1 MAKVLV
7 CLGLIACA
15 DTPRPVVVVVGGGP
29 AGLSAAIEASAAADV
44 IVVEKAPRLGGSAV
58 YAGAITA
65 VPGPAG
71 GGALPPVYASNV
83 RSEVVEWTRALG
95 QEWVPADNPLA
106 DGLVLTKPEGGGQ
119 ALIQVLTTAARERAI
134 DLRVGTGARS
144 LRRESV
150 WVLELD
156 SGQTLRADA
165 VVVATGGFSGSLQ
178 RVRAALGGEGPLLR
192 GAPRWA
198 DGSGSDMIIAAGG
211 HAAEPAR
218 VLTYGHGVP
227 KPEEPDRALMIVSAP
242 GGRWLDRAG
251 RKIIP
256 RTVRGEGGRTLWNAP
271 GGGGWLVLDQA
282 SLGGLQLRD
291 PMIDAPIDALA
302 VLEQAGWLAADLVAL
317 KTRDGLSGDALN
329 LLQCPC
335 AALPIYPTTGKSLSG
350 VVSDSQGRVL
360 DSASNVIPG
369 LYSAGEV
376 AGFGFGPH
384 PAVDSTMVAGAI
396 LSGRVAGRAAA
407 RPR

>member
-1 MAKVLV
+1 M
-7 CLGLIACA
+7 
-15 DTPRPVVVVVGGGP
+15 VVVEMGP
-29 AGLSAAIEASAAADV
+29 
-44 IVVEKAPRLGGSAV
+44 KLGGSAV
-58 YAGAITA
+58 YSGAITA
-65 VPGPAG
+65 LPGPAG
-71 GGALPPVYASNV
+71 PGALPPVYASKV

-95 QEWVPADNPLA
+95 QEWVPAANPLA
-106 DGLVLTKPEGGGQ
+106 DGLVLTKPRGGGR

-144 LRRESV
+144 LRRESA

-156 SGQTLRADA
+156 SGQTLRADS
-165 VVVATGGFSGSLQ
+165 VVVATGGFSGSLE
-178 RVRAALGGEGPLLR
+178 RVRSALGGTGPLLS
-192 GAPRWA
+192 GAPTWA
-198 DGSGSDMIIAAGG
+198 DGSGLDMIIAAGG
-211 HAAEPAR
+211 HAAQPAK

-227 KPEEPDRALMIVSAP
+227 KPKEPDRALMIVSAP

-251 RKIIP
+251 RKITP
-256 RTVRGEGGRTLWNAP
+256 RAVRGEGGRTLWNAP

-282 SLGGLQLRD
+282 GLGGLQLRD
-291 PMIDAPIDALA
+291 PMSDAPIDVLGL
-302 VLEQAGWLAADLVAL
+302 LEQAGWLAADLAAL
-317 KTRDGLSGDALN
+317 TARDGLSGDALN
-329 LLQCPC
+329 QLQCPC

-360 DSASNVIPG
+360 DSASNAIPG